1 MSGPLIGMDA
11 ETGKPLAGDAH
22 LAQSIAD
29 ILTTPIG
36 TRVMRRD
43 YGSALFELIDAPLNA
58 LTRLRLFAATADAL
72 RRWEPRLRLTRVK
85 LLDGEGSGTG
95 FAAGRATLQI
105 EGQRLDAADPTSL
118 VRLTIPLYKSRI
130 PA

>member
-1 MSGPLIGMDA
+1 MIGMDRN
-11 ETGKPLAGDAH
+11 TGRQLAGDAH

-58 LTRLRLFAATADAL
+58 LTRLRLFAATADAI
-72 RRWEPRLRLTRVK
+72 RRWEPRLLLTRVA
-85 LLDGEGSGTG
+85 LVENASDDHVGAS
-95 FAAGRATLQI
+95 FAAGAAALQL
-105 EGQRLDAADPTSL
+105 EGTRTDALVSNSL
-118 VRLTIPLYKSRI
+118 VRLTIPLRP
-130 PA
+130 PAN